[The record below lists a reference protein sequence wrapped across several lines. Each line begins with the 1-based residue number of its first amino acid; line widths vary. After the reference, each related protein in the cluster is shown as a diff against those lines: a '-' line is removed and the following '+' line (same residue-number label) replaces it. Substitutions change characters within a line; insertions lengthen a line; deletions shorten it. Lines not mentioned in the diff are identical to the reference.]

1 MPKFSAKSRER
12 LDTCHPLLVRLMNS
26 AITDYDF
33 TVLCG
38 HRGQVEQDK
47 AFAAGNSKLKFPKSK
62 HNVTPS
68 MAVDIAP
75 YPVDW
80 NDLHRFDKLSEVVRR
95 HWEAMPV
102 KERQGYELVWGG
114 GWASFPD
121 RPHYELRSTRT
132 TTG

>member
-1 MPKFSAKSRER
+1 MPRFSEKSHER
-12 LDTCHPLLVRLMNS
+12 LGTCHPLLRRVMNS
-26 AITDYDF
+26 AITDTDF

-38 HRGQVEQDK
+38 FRGQVEQDA
-47 AFAAGNSKLKFPKSK
+47 AFASGHSKLKFPKSK

-80 NDLHRFDKLSEVVRR
+80 NDLHRFDLLSDVVRR
-95 HWEAMPV
+95 HWEAIPV
-102 KERQGYELVWGG
+102 KERLGYDLVWGG

-121 RPHYELRSTRT
+121 RPHWELRSNRT
-132 TTG
+132 STG